1 MNNYFFFRGG
11 TLRLGTLAALVLMT
25 LFTSRS
31 WAQLSSYSF
40 ASTVETYTPI
50 TGGTVLGT
58 STSDDQSYVD
68 VAVPAGATGTVT
80 GVGLPIGF
88 NFTFNGSTFD
98 RFGINNN
105 GWIFLGQSA
114 LTPAVTNIA
123 NSSVPI
129 SVANSSTPPQLRS
142 RISAFARDL
151 GGQTGS
157 ELRFETIGTSP
168 NRVLVV
174 QFTNYRR
181 LSATGES
188 LNFQIRLHEGT
199 NNVSL
204 HYGTMTLS
212 AGATVEVGLG
222 GNTNADFFNRT
233 TFNTDWAAPAAG
245 TANNSSM
252 GVSATLTPVSGTLY
266 TFAAPTCFIPTALS
280 TDSVTTT
287 TARILWRA
295 PFSAP
300 ASSYQYAVTTSSTP
314 PASGTSTN
322 DTIVAISGLTPSTAY
337 NVFVRSNCGGP
348 NGFSNWSGPITFVTG
363 GPISTVSSGLWSN
376 PATWAGGAIPGPG
389 SQVTISTADSVFLD
403 VTTAIASLTVNGV
416 LGVNATAQRVL
427 TVNGATT
434 IVSSGSI
441 NFGVPTTGTAPRVL
455 DMKGAFN
462 HAGSSNFASGNAV
475 WGFSGTTAQT
485 INQTGTL
492 TNNAVGQILANN
504 AAGLTLSA
512 PLTVGFNVDL
522 INGAFNIGSNLTF
535 NFTAVA
541 GGSSQVRR
549 SPLGSFVGTP
559 TITSTVHNVQYVFF
573 AGQTS
578 TLITEGPEIP
588 VSRSINALTISNP
601 AGLNLTGNLTVTAAT
616 SALVL
621 TNGIIN
627 LPAGGKIIS
636 TAAFA
641 PTIGSATSFVNGGFE
656 ITVNFTTATSRNI
669 PVGSIVNGVP
679 VRGHLVLG
687 ALNTSGTS
695 QTITVMPV
703 GTPSGSTVA
712 PLTTV
717 LGQRAFQISATG
729 SIGTSATV
737 ALNWDA
743 LDAQRFVSTLA
754 NIRIAQASSL
764 LGPWTA
770 RSASA
775 TTGILTGTGTR
786 TSTAIS
792 LANGNFFAW
801 GTVGPLDVA
810 VTGLVRPISGECF
823 GQNENVVAVLRND
836 GPNIDRTT
844 TPITIQGTV
853 TTPGGTIINLTNVV
867 RNSGIFGL
875 GQSDTITFASTVNLV
890 DSGNYTVRIFVDS
903 LTASIRTNDTLTRTV
918 RSDAWTARVNPASIV
933 TTQSANLEILRNGVP
948 AESAGVV
955 APGQALVRISEMLAF
970 RTGVGAQTIYPS
982 YVSSTA
988 ADFLEI
994 TNFGDVAANIGGWNL
1009 EVFGTGARAYSFPAN
1024 TVIPVGG
1031 VLVLHIGPGTNDSA
1045 NNYYNTGGTN
1055 DAISSTS
1062 LWGVTLR
1069 NGATLID
1076 AVAFRGFVFPTT
1088 AGVTASDWS
1097 GNSST
1102 TSSAGMMLVNFDNN
1116 TAANWVISTATLFT
1130 NLGGFNPSMSF
1141 AQRSVSW
1148 TGPGN
1153 FSASGFN
1160 APTGAR
1166 NNAGTEQFTATITG
1180 ANACVRTATA
1190 SLQVQLPVTPIAGF
1204 RVSADT
1210 TTIGGIVGTV
1220 TLTDTSLN
1228 IPFTRRWTITPSTV
1242 TFVNG
1247 TNDSSIAP
1255 QVRFAAVGSYNI
1267 KLVVSNPAGVDSV
1280 IKNNAVFVRLGYC
1293 ASNATNTADT
1303 KIDSVVI
1310 GGLTT
1315 GTASTACETYT
1326 DNTGLGIAA
1335 SFVQLQSY
1343 NVAIKSGYCGTGSFQ
1358 ARGKIFIDINRNGT
1372 FEPSETV
1379 GNFGPLTATGTG
1391 AAREWFNVAVTVPVT
1406 TDTGL
1411 TRLRIVWV
1419 ETTDLNQVQGCG
1431 TYAYGETEDFLIRVE
1446 KPANYNAVTF
1456 RVNMNKYPVSAQGVH
1471 IAGEFQGWNPGGSPM
1486 QHVGSGIYERTFF
1499 LAANDTVEY
1508 KFINGNNWGRD
1519 EQNWLI
1525 GCGLD
1530 NGFGSF
1536 NRVLAVPAQD
1546 VVLPPVFFNSCA
1558 STLDQLSVADLQYV
1572 PGYMLQDAMREQRS
1586 AFKRDTVVVEGVVAA
1601 APGLSALS
1609 SSWRGS
1615 YLQLEVPMGG
1625 TGLWKGWTGVNVR
1638 ILNLADTVH
1647 FVPGNRVRV
1656 RGVVAE
1662 FPDSAVFSQTQ
1673 LDIVGSGNV
1682 SVLVSG
1688 FPVVR
1693 HRAFVG
1699 ELRYSDGQ
1707 GGFITNMDGEKY
1719 EGTYVEMRG
1728 LTVVGIAPF
1737 GTGRFDITFEDQFG
1751 NRIISRDESRVLR
1764 APFFSNT
1771 DTTAPLYLA
1780 IGDRVNVRGF
1790 ITSLTSGSIREYRI
1804 APWNGND
1811 IVKTGPI
1818 RLEASLRSRSTTS
1831 AVIAA
1836 SHNFEDFF
1844 GSMGVVYST
1853 TPNPTLASN
1862 NYWDAAA
1869 SNNLLARLEGA
1880 LQPGTTYYA
1889 RAYMQSQN
1897 GLQVFYSNEIVVNTF
1912 TGPQPQP
1919 IVPIFSVRN
1928 PAIQRGTRLAG
1939 LAFANAGW
1947 GFLYDTIAV
1956 EAPLVLGRSA
1966 INDSLGCDTLVN
1978 AAAVNGKIAVLYRG
1992 ACGFSLK
1999 AFAAV
2004 RAGAVGLLV
2013 INNTPGTINMGSGPE
2028 GLGIDIPVMLIS
2040 NSDGEQLRP
2049 FIDNG
2054 EAVVLMGNKNGQF
2067 SFDLALLRGESVGPD
2082 ASSITANM
2090 AAQLGQYVTP
2100 MGAYVLNAGMQ
2111 TTSQYYLQVTVLK
2124 EVAGQNPQQV
2134 YNQFQQMAPNTQPG
2148 QLGYLSVPAIDWGA
2162 PNFGPGNY
2170 TIRYMAMPW
2179 SGLTDGFLDDN
2190 VIERSFS
2197 ITDSLYAKTRLNANG
2212 NLFLDGSGT
2221 RLGGVGSWAGAN
2233 WFEFQ
2238 GTTNQKVSALRFA
2251 FTTNVGQSLVGES
2264 IEPQIWEW
2272 MDLNNDSLVTTNE
2285 LMQIG
2290 SGSYIYATNAAN
2302 VQVEAAVQNAIT
2314 GQPGVTLQ
2322 PGRKYL
2328 FAIQYWGTNLGVFLA
2343 TDPGVGYIG
2352 TNRQTGKRVSAV
2364 FNGTDWFSD
2373 GFGPQTV
2380 FAISAVIGNAAL
2392 PVTGM
2397 VNYDNVANTPMS
2409 NTEVMLFQQMS
2420 MVKQTTTDAAG
2431 MFDFGAVEPGSYTIR
2446 ANTNKPWGGVN
2457 STDAL
2462 AIARHFTSAAPLAG
2476 LRLEVADV
2484 NASETVNAT
2493 DALQVARRFT
2503 NQINSFNLGDWIFK
2517 ADGFSHTNTQPTMVN
2532 VKALAAGDVNAS
2544 YNPGN
2549 NRRMPLVAIEE
2560 AGSVRVGSEG
2570 TWITAHMVQA
2580 LELGAV
2586 SLELQLPQGVEV
2598 QQVKSRLAG
2607 GDFTWHVKAGV
2618 LYLSWYSLNPVDSR
2632 ENAPVVDLL
2641 VRQTNAVG
2649 GSWSA
2654 GGESELA
2661 NGWAEVHGP
2670 AQLRLPRLVDGSKG
2684 LFAATA
2690 YPNPTRD
2697 ASTLSLNL
2705 PATGKVSIRIT
2716 DALGRVVFENAQ
2728 EQAVGSHELKLPTE
2742 RWAAGTYQISVLFEG
2757 EITEVQQ
2764 LRLQVVR

>member
-11 TLRLGTLAALVLMT
+11 IMQLWKPMILGFLLLISHLTT
-25 LFTSRS
+25 Q
-31 WAQLSSYSF
+31 AQLPSYTFS
-40 ASTVETYTPI
+40 ASVNTYTPI
-50 TGGTVLGT
+50 TGGAILGDA
-58 STSDDQSYVD
+58 TSDDQSFVD
-68 VAVPAGATGTVT
+68 PATPLGSTATIT
-80 GVGLPIGF
+80 GLGLPIGF
-88 NFTFNGSTFD
+88 NFTYNGSSFD
-98 RFGINNN
+98 RFGVNNN

-114 LTPAVTNIA
+114 LTPSVTAGA
-123 NSSVPI
+123 NSYVPLSVTTTT
-129 SVANSSTPPQLRS
+129 TPAQLRS
-142 RISAFARDL
+142 RIAAFASDL
-151 GGQTGS
+151 QAQTGS
-157 ELRFETIGTSP
+157 EIRYQTIGTAP
-168 NRVLVV
+168 NRTLVV
-174 QFTNYRR
+174 QFSNYRR
-181 LSATGES
+181 YNATGES
-188 LNFQIRLHEGT
+188 LNFQIRLEEGS
-199 NNVSL
+199 NNVTL
-204 HYGTMTLS
+204 VYGTMTVS
-212 AGATVEVGLG
+212 AAATVELGLG
-222 GNTNADFFNRT
+222 GNTNTDFFNRRT
-233 TFNTDWAAPAAG
+233 APSWAATIAG
-245 TANNSSM
+245 TANNNTM
-252 GVSATLTPVSGTLY
+252 AISATIFPASGTTY
-266 TFAAPTCFIPTALS
+266 TFTSATCFVPTSLL
-280 TDSVTTT
+280 TDNITTSS
-287 TARILWRA
+287 ARIAWRA

-300 ASSYQYAVTTSSTP
+300 ANSYEYAVTTSATP
-314 PASGTSTN
+314 PASGTATA
-322 DTIVAISGLTPSTAY
+322 DTSATITSLTASTAY
-337 NVFVRSNCGGP
+337 NVFVRSSCGGA

-363 GPISTVSSGLWSN
+363 GPISSVASGLWSS
-376 PATWAGGAIPGPG
+376 PATWAGGIVPGTVTD
-389 SQVTISTADSVFLD
+389 VTIRAGDSVFLD
-403 VTTAIASLTVNGV
+403 VTSTVNSLTVNGV
-416 LGVNATAQRVL
+416 LGVNATLARTL
-427 TVNGATT
+427 TVNNATT
-434 IVSSGSI
+434 VASSGSI
-441 NFGVPTTGTAPRVL
+441 NFGVPTTGTALRIL

-462 HAGSSNFASGNAV
+462 HAGTSNFANGNAV
-475 WGFSGTTAQT
+475 WSFSGIAAQT
-485 INQTGTL
+485 ISQTGTL
-492 TNNAVGQILANN
+492 TNNAVGQILVNN

-535 NFTAVA
+535 NFTAVT
-541 GGSSQVRR
+541 GTNSQVRR

-559 TITSTVHNVQYVFF
+559 TITSTVYNVQYVFF
-573 AGQTS
+573 TGQTS

-627 LPAGGKIIS
+627 LPAGGKIIC
-636 TAAFA
+636 TNTGFA
-641 PTIGSATSFVNGGFE
+641 PTVGSNLSFVNGGFE
-656 ITVNFTTATSRNI
+656 VNATSTAALTRNF
-669 PVGSIVNGVP
+669 PVGTVLNGVASR
-679 VRGHLVLG
+679 VQVVI
-687 ALNTSGTS
+687 ASIITAGTAR
-695 QTITVMPV
+695 TITVMPV
-703 GTPSGSTVA
+703 GAPTGSVVA
-712 PLTTV
+712 PVTTV
-717 LGQRAFQISATG
+717 MGPRAFEITTSG
-729 SIGTSATV
+729 SIGTTATV
-737 ALNWDA
+737 ALNWQPEDA
-743 LDAQRFVSTLA
+743 ALFLSSLA
-754 NIRIAQASSL
+754 NIRVVQAPAL
-764 LGPWTA
+764 NGPWTA

-775 TTGILTGTGTR
+775 TTGSLVGAGTR
-786 TSTAIS
+786 TTTAIA
-792 LANGNFFAW
+792 LTNGGFFAW
-801 GTVGPLDVA
+801 GTVGTAELSIV
-810 VTGLVRPISGECF
+810 GL
-823 GQNENVVAVLRND
+823 A
-836 GPNIDRTT
+836 GPNMQAPCLTANEVVRAVIRNTGGAT
-844 TPITIQGTV
+844 VNYGTSSITMRGTV
-853 TTPGGTIINLTNVV
+853 TTPSGAVITLTPFT
-867 RNSGIFGL
+867 RNSGL
-875 GQSDTITFASTVNLV
+875 LTPNTNDTITFATTVDMAGQGKYFL
-890 DSGNYTVRIFVDS
+890 DVRMDS
-903 LTASIRTNDTLTRTV
+903 LLGQIRTDDTLRTNI
-918 RSDAWTARVNPASIV
+918 RSLQLSASATPSSILM
-933 TTQSANLEILRNGVP
+933 TQSSTLRVSTSDRMRITEFTQFFGGTGQTLVYPPFVTSGTADPDLLEMTNMGSLPADLSGHRLEIL
-948 AESAGVV
+948 
-955 APGQALVRISEMLAF
+955 
-970 RTGVGAQTIYPS
+970 GVGARNYVFPQGTIVPP
-982 YVSSTA
+982 
-988 ADFLEI
+988 
-994 TNFGDVAANIGGWNL
+994 FGIV
-1009 EVFGTGARAYSFPAN
+1009 VM
-1024 TVIPVGG
+1024 
-1031 VLVLHIGPGTNDSA
+1031 HIGAGTDQPQ
-1045 NNYYNTGGTN
+1045 NNFYNTGGTN
-1055 DAISSTS
+1055 GAISSTS
-1062 LWGVTLR
+1062 QTGYILR
-1069 NGATLID
+1069 DTSGAVID
-1076 AVAFRGFVFPTT
+1076 AVAANGYTFL
-1088 AGVTASDWS
+1088 
-1097 GNSST
+1097 T
-1102 TSSAGMMLVNFDNN
+1102 TSGVSSADWFGNIANASAGSSLLSADANRAASWAVA
-1116 TAANWVISTATLFT
+1116 TAAAPQTIGSLNPGLVRDTA
-1130 NLGGFNPSMSF
+1130 
-1141 AQRSVSW
+1141 SVSW
-1148 TGPGN
+1148 TRPGA
-1153 FSASGFN
+1153 FVSTAATVS
-1160 APTGAR
+1160 TGAR
-1166 NNAGTEQFTATITG
+1166 NTAGSETYNVSVNFG
-1180 ANACVRTATA
+1180 SCSKTA
-1190 SLQVQLPVTPIAGF
+1190 SAILNVQMPVTPIAGF

-1210 TTIGGIVGTV
+1210 TTTGGIVGTL

-1228 IPFTRRWTITPSTV
+1228 IPFSRRWTITPNTFA
-1242 TFVNG
+1242 FVNN

-1255 QVRFAAVGSYNI
+1255 QVRFNATGTYNI
-1267 KLVVSNPAGVDSV
+1267 RLIVSNPAGTDSLTR
-1280 IKNNAVFVRLGYC
+1280 NNAVTVLLAYC
-1293 ASNATNTADT
+1293 VSNATSTADT
-1303 KIDSVVI
+1303 KIDSVIIGSVI
-1310 GGLTT
+1310 T
-1315 GTASTACETYT
+1315 GSLATACESYT
-1326 DNTGLGIAA
+1326 NHTGLGVSATIT
-1335 SFVQLQSY
+1335 QLQPFDIM
-1343 NVAIKSGYCGTGSFQ
+1343 VKSGYCGTGSFQ
-1358 ARGKIFIDINRNGT
+1358 ARGRIFLDINKNGV
-1372 FEPSETV
+1372 FEPNELV
-1379 GNFGPLTATGTG
+1379 GNFGPLAATGTG
-1391 AAREWFNVAVTVPVT
+1391 AARQWFTIPVNVPVS
-1406 TDTGL
+1406 TDTGIS
-1411 TRLRIVWV
+1411 RLRIVWV
-1419 ETTDLNQVQGCG
+1419 ETADSTAVQGCG
-1431 TYAYGETEDFLIRVE
+1431 TYTFGETEDYLVRIV

-1688 FPVVR
+1688 LPVVR

-2352 TNRQTGKRVSAV
+2352 TNRQTRKRVSAV

-2431 MFDFGAVEPGSYTIR
+2431 MFDFGVVEPGSYTIR

-2586 SLELQLPQGVEV
+2586 SLELQLPQGIEI

-2632 ENAPVVDLL
+2632 ENAPVADLL